1 MTLADR
7 TEMARA
13 LFGTDRQAPA
23 SVVRITGTATTDSD
37 DGTVFVELEDG
48 DAIEVGTIGR
58 VSEGD
63 TVTVHVQNGTAQVI
77 GAEGWG
83 DEINALAVQA
93 RADAETAA
101 NAANDAVE
109 SAAEASGAA
118 QTAGIAAAVAQAAA
132 EAAQGDIDEME
143 NWFYHDTL
151 GAHILGNS
159 DGYRTD
165 IASTGMQVVD
175 TTDQQAVASFGAS
188 GAQIGK
194 DGEMRLVLGPSSM
207 AFMVG
212 EGERVAYIEV
222 DSQNNS
228 LFHVANAVIVDDL
241 RFGGG
246 DWIWKAR
253 PGNRNL
259 SLKWIGG
266 NVR

>member
-1 MTLADR
+1 MTLSNR
-7 TEMARA
+7 IELARA
-13 LFGTDRQAPA
+13 LFGTDSAPA
-23 SVVRITGTATTDSD
+23 SSVVRITGVADTDSD
-37 DGTVFVELEDG
+37 SGTVTVTLDG
-48 DAIEVGTIGR
+48 GDPIEVGCIGS

-63 TVTVHVQNGTAQVI
+63 TVTVHVQGTSAQVI

-93 RADAETAA
+93 QADAETAA

-151 GAHILGNS
+151 GAHVLGDS

-188 GAQIGK
+188 GAQICK
-194 DGEMRLVLGPSSM
+194 DGEMRLVRGPSSM

-212 EGERVAYIEV
+212 DGERVAYIEV

-228 LFHVANAVIVDDL
+228 LFHVTNAVIVDDL

-266 NVR
+266 SV

>member
-1 MTLADR
+1 MTLSDR
-7 TEMARA
+7 IDIARA
-13 LFGTDRQAPA
+13 LFGTDQKTA
-23 SVVRITGTATTDSD
+23 STVTRVTGVADTDSD
-37 DGTVFVELEDG
+37 DGTVTVTLDG
-48 DAIEVGTIGR
+48 GDPIEVGCIGS

-63 TVTVHVQNGTAQVI
+63 TVTVHVQNGSAQVI
-77 GAEGWG
+77 ASEGWG
-83 DEINALAVQA
+83 DAINALAVQA
-93 RADAETAA
+93 QADADTAHTAA
-101 NAANDAVE
+101 EAALT
-109 SAAEASGAA
+109 SASEASGAA

-151 GAHILGNS
+151 GAHVLGDS

-194 DGEMRLVLGPSSM
+194 DREMRLVLGPSSM

-212 EGERVAYIEV
+212 ESERVAYIEV
-222 DSQNNS
+222 DSQHNS
-228 LFHVANAVIVDDL
+228 LFHVTNAVIIDDL
-241 RFGGG
+241 SFGGG
-246 DWIWKAR
+246 DWIWNAR

-266 NVR
+266 AV